1 MKRTRKPALLALTA
15 VLAIALFAVVGCG
28 TDSGSTDAT
37 NGGSEAEKFIFANS
51 GAYKPFSFDQG
62 GQIVGFD
69 VDIANEIATRIGRT
83 PEMVSPVPFD
93 TLIQGLRDGR
103 YDALVAS
110 HGITEERRE
119 QVDFTRPYYR
129 SGAQTFV
136 ATGNTALTST
146 DDLAGAKIGVVKAST
161 YLELANGIT
170 GADNVVTYESDII
183 ALQDLTTGRIDAV
196 ITDKLVGFMAMDE
209 SGLAIQTLGDVLEQ
223 DEMGIAVQK
232 GDADLL
238 AAINEALEAMIAD
251 GTYEQISLRWF
262 PENILG
268 E

>member
-1 MKRTRKPALLALTA
+1 MKRTWVVLL
-15 VLAIALFAVVGCG
+15 LAIAAAASLALAGCG
-28 TDSGSTDAT
+28 A
-37 NGGSEAEKFIFANS
+37 EAENGASGEAGAETFVFANS

-62 GQIVGFD
+62 GEIVGFD
-69 VDIANEIATRIGRT
+69 VDIANEIAERIGRT
-83 PEMVSPVPFD
+83 PDMQSPIPFD

-110 HGITEERRE
+110 HGITDARKE

-136 ATGNTALTST
+136 AADNDTIASA

-161 YLELANGIT
+161 YLALAQGIT
-170 GADNVVTYESDII
+170 GADNVVTYESDVI
-183 ALQDLTTGRIDAV
+183 ALQDLTTGRLDAV
-196 ITDKLVGFMAMDE
+196 ITDKLVGFIAMDE
-209 SGLAIQTLGDVLEQ
+209 SGLAIKAVGDVLEQ

-232 GDADLL
+232 GDTELL
-238 AAINEALEAMIAD
+238 NAINEALEDMIAD
-251 GTYEQISLRWF
+251 GTYEEISLRWF

>member
-1 MKRTRKPALLALTA
+1 MKRTRKLVLIAAL
-15 VLAIALFAVVGCG
+15 VLSMFIVVGCSGG
-28 TDSGSTDAT
+28 TD
-37 NGGSEAEKFIFANS
+37 GGSSAPSADGNAETFVFANS

-62 GQIVGFD
+62 GSIVGFD
-69 VDIANEIATRIGRT
+69 VDIANEIAARIGRT
-83 PEMVSPVPFD
+83 PQMVSPVPFD

-110 HGITEERRE
+110 HGITDERRE

-136 ATGNTALTST
+136 AQDNTTLAST

-161 YLELANGIT
+161 YLELANSIT
-170 GADNVVTYESDII
+170 GPDNVSTYESDIV
-183 ALQDLTTGRIDAV
+183 ALQDLTTGRLDAV

-209 SGLAIQTLGDVLEQ
+209 SGLAIKTLGDVLES

-232 GDADLL
+232 GDTELL
-238 AAINEALEAMIAD
+238 NAINAALEDMIAD